1 MTEWQ
6 KANDICQQLNTERY
20 TANPYLNWG
29 GGLSEI
35 KQQVLYIYLYIYIY
49 IYLDGVA
56 KNTVC

>member
-6 KANDICQQLNTERY
+6 KANDICQQLTTERY
-20 TANPYLNWG
+20 TAKPYLNLGG

-35 KQQVLYIYLYIYIY
+35 KQQVIY
-49 IYLDGVA
+49 IYLDDVA